1 MKKIIYIF
9 LISLLFIPFSV
20 FAVTEKSEYE
30 FVTDNSNILDKDT
43 RDYILEHSNDLHNRL
58 GIDYYVV
65 IIDNLEEL
73 DIEKYANIIYE
84 KFNISQKGLLILLSI
99 EDRRLRVKV
108 GDELS
113 EIIYSQLIDEYIDEY
128 FMPYF
133 KDGSFNEGIK
143 NGYSSFYKL
152 ICNYYDVS
160 SDEVVVYNDDNL
172 ISKYKNAIIFL
183 IIWFN
188 TLIGY
193 IFSEFFIRYFNNKK
207 KSKLDFSIFVVSL
220 IISILLMI
228 LTYLINPKAL
238 IIVFCFEIIAILSN
252 IHNHDMKKVTKRKK
266 KKIKRKKKA
275 NK

>member
-1 MKKIIYIF
+1 MKKIIFIF
-9 LISLLFIPFSV
+9 LISLLFIPYSV
-20 FAVTEKSEYE
+20 FATTEKSEYE

-43 RDYILEHSNDLHNRL
+43 RDYILDYSNDLHNRL

-73 DIEKYANIIYE
+73 DIEKYADTVYE
-84 KFNISQKGLLILLSI
+84 KYGINQKGLLILLSL

-108 GDELS
+108 GEELS
-113 EIIYSQLIDEYIDEY
+113 DIIYSQLIDEYIDEY

-133 KDGSFNEGIK
+133 KDGNFNDGIK

-160 SDEVVVYNDDNL
+160 SDEVVVYNDDN
-172 ISKYKNAIIFL
+172 IIIKYKNAIIFL

-193 IFSEFFIRYFNNKK
+193 IFSEYFIRFFSNKK
-207 KSKLDFSIFVVSL
+207 KSKLDFSIFIISL

-238 IIVFCFEIIAILSN
+238 IIVFIFEIIAVLSN
-252 IHNHDMKKVTKRKK
+252 IHNHDMKKVTKRKN
-266 KKIKRKKKA
+266 KKIKKKEKG
-275 NK
+275 